1 MIRRPPTSTDSIS
14 SPATDVNKR
23 QGMAVNDNK
32 DENNTCKSTIKLIA
46 CTKEYM
52 PVCGCDNITYS
63 NKCVAESE
71 GVNRW
76 VIGKCN
82 Y

>member
-1 MIRRPPTSTDSIS
+1 MLNHLSFCLLISIILIS
-14 SPATDVNKR
+14 C
-23 QGMAVNDNK
+23 NK
-32 DENNTCKSTIKLIA
+32 DENNTCKSTKKLIA